1 MKRRE
6 FLKTASAALAAR
18 LGRGRLLAENANL
31 DDPKGAATIHPA
43 RLRCEYALNPLGI
56 DGTQPRLSWIAEA
69 ATPELRDLRQS
80 AYQIVASSS
89 RENLDSGKGD
99 LWDTGKVKLD
109 RSIQIE
115 YRGKPLA
122 SRQSVWWKVRTWDQ
136 DGRPSNWSEAAT
148 WSMGLMQPSDWTGQW
163 IGVNGGEGVPEE
175 FHDASWIS
183 TESAA
188 EQPLFFRN
196 RFEVDNDN
204 PASYGLL
211 AAVGSGAIRVFIN
224 GTEIHSPSQKE
235 FEGYVAQT
243 ITELLHPGKNIV
255 AIRVEPSSPSASIV
269 AGVTLDMADG
279 EIHHIRTNQTWKV
292 ANSEKTGWEKPEFD
306 DADWRNASIAKELP
320 LPESARLGERTR
332 LPARMMRKEFQ
343 LPAAPKKA
351 TVYVSGLGYHE
362 LHLNGEK
369 VSQNLLAPALT
380 DYDKRTLY
388 VTHDVTDYLRA
399 GNNAVGI
406 VLGNARYYAPRQNI
420 PTFTRTFGYPRALMQ
435 LEIEYE
441 NGQRATIATDSTW
454 KSTTKGPIRANNYY
468 DGEEYDAR
476 MEHIG
481 WSVPQFDDASWTDV
495 DVIGPPAGKMS
506 AQMNEPIWVMREL
519 KPIKMTQPKTDIY
532 VFDMGQNMVGW
543 CRLQLSAPT
552 GTRIQLRYAETLR
565 ANGML
570 YTDNLRSA
578 RQTDVYIAKGE
589 GTEVYEPRFVSHG
602 FRFVEMRG
610 FPGTPSLSSIT
621 GRVAN
626 DALEEHVD
634 FTSSDEVINH
644 VYRNM
649 LWGDRG
655 NYQSVPTDC
664 TQRDE
669 RQGWLGDRSAECTG
683 ESYMFDV
690 SRFYIKWVQDIEDSM
705 DSAGRINDVA
715 PAYWPLYNEN
725 VVWPASFFLVTDMLW
740 LQYGDEAIVRKHYP
754 AMKRWVQHMQPY
766 LKDDLMPV
774 DVYGDWCVPPKSLTS
789 IHSDDLAT
797 KTAAEILGTTYFY
810 YMLGLM
816 SKFAVIGGEKEDRE
830 TYDPISARMKLAFNK
845 KYLNAK
851 TNLYDNGTQT
861 SSILPLAVGL
871 APEDRR
877 AEIFQALVEN
887 IEVKTNGHVGTGL
900 VGGQWLMQT
909 LTFNGR
915 PDVAR
920 QIASQTTYPSW
931 GYMIRRG
938 ATTIWELWNGDT
950 ANPAMN
956 SRNHLML
963 LGDFATWLYED
974 LAGINPDPEQP
985 GFKSIILRPM
995 PDSGLLFVKA
1005 SHNSLHGRI
1014 ATSWKRD
1021 GESFRMQ
1028 VSIPPN
1034 TSAMLYLPA
1043 VNPATVLESGK
1054 PAADVRGVR
1063 FLRSEPATA
1072 VYKIGSGDYVFT
1084 SNIALNHF
1092 GVSRA

>member
-1 MKRRE
+1 M
-6 FLKTASAALAAR
+6 KTASAALAAR
-18 LGRGRLLAENANL
+18 LGRGHMLAENAVL
-31 DDPKGAATIHPA
+31 DDLKSDATVHPA
-43 RLRCEYALNPLGI
+43 KLRCEYAVNPLGI
-56 DGTQPRLSWIAEA
+56 DETEPRLSWIVEA
-69 ATPELRDLRQS
+69 ATPELRALRQS

-89 RENLDSGKGD
+89 RENCDSGNGD
-99 LWDTGKVKLD
+99 LWDTGKVDSD

-115 YRGKPLA
+115 YRGKPLV

-136 DGRPSNWSEAAT
+136 DGRRSNWSETAT
-148 WSMGLMQPSDWTGQW
+148 WTMGLLQSSDWTGQW
-163 IGVNGGEGVPEE
+163 IGVKGGEEVPEE

-183 TESAA
+183 SESAA
-188 EQPLFFRN
+188 QQPLFFRN
-196 RFEVDNDN
+196 RFDLGNEN

-211 AAVGSGAIRVFIN
+211 AAVGSSAIRVFIN
-224 GTEIHSPSQKE
+224 GDEIHSSSQKE
-235 FEGYVAQT
+235 SELYISQS
-243 ITELLHPGKNIV
+243 ITELLHTGQNIV

-292 ANSEKTGWEKPEFD
+292 SSSEKPGWEKPEFD
-306 DADWRNASIAKELP
+306 DTDWRNATIAKELP

-343 LPAAPKKA
+343 FHGASKKA
-351 TVYVSGLGYHE
+351 TVYLSGLGYHE
-362 LHLNGEK
+362 LHFNGKK
-369 VSQNLLAPALT
+369 VGQNVLAPALT

-388 VTHDVTDYLRA
+388 VTHDVTEYLRD

-406 VLGNARYYAPRQNI
+406 LLGNARFYAPRKNI
-420 PTFTRTFGYPRALMQ
+420 PTFTRTFGLPRALMQ
-435 LEIEYE
+435 LEVEYKD
-441 NGQRATIATDSTW
+441 GQRATISTDNTW

-468 DGEEYDAR
+468 DGEEFDAR
-476 MEHIG
+476 MEYPG
-481 WSVPQFDDASWTDV
+481 WSLPQFDDGPWTDV
-495 DVIGPPAGKMS
+495 DVIGSPAGKMS
-506 AQMNEPIWVMREL
+506 AQMNEPIRVMREL
-519 KPIKMTQPKTDIY
+519 KPIKMTQPQPGIY

-543 CRLQLSAPT
+543 CRLQLSAPP
-552 GTRIQLRYAETLR
+552 GTRIQLRHAETLR

-589 GTEVYEPRFVSHG
+589 GIEVYEPRFVSHG
-602 FRFVEMRG
+602 FRLVEMRG
-610 FPGTPSLSSIT
+610 FPGTPSLAAIT
-621 GRVAN
+621 GRIAN

-669 RQGWLGDRSAECTG
+669 RQGWLGDRSAECAG

-690 SRFYIKWVQDIEDSM
+690 SRFYTKWVRDIEDSM
-705 DSAGRINDVA
+705 DSVGRINDVA
-715 PAYWPLYNEN
+715 PAYWPIYNEN

-740 LQYGDEAIVRKHYP
+740 LQYGDEAVVRRHYP
-754 AMKRWVQHMQPY
+754 AMKRWVQHMQPFIQN
-766 LKDDLMPV
+766 DLMPV
-774 DVYGDWCVPPKSLTS
+774 DVYGDWCVPPKSPTA

-810 YMLGLM
+810 YILGLM
-816 SKFAVIGGEKEDRE
+816 SKFAAISGANSDRQA
-830 TYDPISARMKLAFNK
+830 YDQISARMKLAFNK
-845 KYLNAK
+845 KYLNPT

-861 SSILPLAVGL
+861 SSILSLAVGL

-877 AEIFQALVEN
+877 AEIFKALVEN

-909 LTFNGR
+909 LTLNGR

-974 LAGINPDPEQP
+974 MAGINPDPEQP

-995 PDSGLLFVKA
+995 PESGLLFVKA
-1005 SHNSLHGRI
+1005 SHDSPYGRI

-1021 GESFRMQ
+1021 GENFRLE

-1034 TSAMLYLPA
+1034 TSATLYLPA
-1043 VNPATVLESGK
+1043 ATPASVLENGK
-1054 PAADVRGVR
+1054 PAASAGGVR

-1072 VYKIGSGDYVFT
+1072 VYAIGSGDYVFT
-1084 SNIALNHF
+1084 SKIAPTRLKL
-1092 GVSRA
+1092 